1 MDAAADTL
9 SLYMLARAG
18 YDIDG
23 APRFWQKLAT
33 QYPATVL
40 TGYTAIHPATAY
52 RLGVMERI
60 VPEVKA
66 KKAANAR
73 LAP

>member
-1 MDAAADTL
+1 M
-9 SLYMLARAG
+9 
-18 YDIDG
+18 YD
-23 APRFWQKLAT
+23 F
-33 QYPATVL
+33 
-40 TGYTAIHPATAY
+40 AIIGGGIVGLATAY